1 MDTFLNQAIPAKEL
15 CLKKIN
21 KMKIKKIFLIFFL
34 VQALSLNVKAN
45 TNEKKQAV
53 VDYVGNIKE
62 FSSKFI
68 QTDGE
73 TIEEG
78 NFYLKKN
85 RLKIVYTF
93 PSKID
98 LIIAKNKAMYFNKDL
113 NEVEYFNPKKTM
125 ADVFFKVFNDPS
137 FFTDFLIKSETN
149 YIILEKV
156 IGLDE
161 RQINVQLV
169 FEDSPLVIRKININD
184 ENSKITY
191 SIIDPNFNPN
201 LDIKFFSMVNPN
213 FN

>member
-1 MDTFLNQAIPAKEL
+1 MFIAIKGKRLRIEYTTPTNL
-15 CLKKIN
+15 VFVLK
-21 KMKIKKIFLIFFL
+21 
-34 VQALSLNVKAN
+34 
-45 TNEKKQAV
+45 
-53 VDYVGNIKE
+53 
-62 FSSKFI
+62 
-68 QTDGE
+68 
-73 TIEEG
+73 
-78 NFYLKKN
+78 
-85 RLKIVYTF
+85 
-93 PSKID
+93 
-98 LIIAKNKAMYFNKDL
+98 KNKAMYFNKDL

-137 FFTDFLIKSETN
+137 FFADFLIKSETN